1 MCSLAFCLLCHRP
14 QQTEAQPLG
23 KAVTPFGICEVIQVR
38 PDQFFVVQTNCGA
51 TAYLHADSVKLL
63 QRRTHFA
70 VGDRVKTIFGR
81 GEIVDYRDPD
91 EMYEIKLDANTDTST
106 PATLFMSDHHA
117 ETMLSYA
124 SSSYNNRLSS
134 IFTLTRNSVY
144 SASATVKASATGGL
158 TNVRASAT
166 GGLTTVKAKMSTM
179 ATYKAM

>member
-1 MCSLAFCLLCHRP
+1 M
-14 QQTEAQPLG
+14 
-23 KAVTPFGICEVIQVR
+23 R
-38 PDQFFVVQTNCGA
+38 PDQFFVVQTKCGA

-70 VGDRVKTIFGR
+70 AGDRVKTIFGR
-81 GEIVDYRDPD
+81 GEIVDYREQD
-91 EMYEIKLDANTDTST
+91 EIYEIKLDANDAST

-117 ETMLSYA
+117 ETMLSYG

-179 ATYKAM
+179 AAYKTMYVSSSLPHSCRAIMTCVLCCPIAAPRPNTRRTSAC

>member
-1 MCSLAFCLLCHRP
+1 MHRDRVWTRRP
-14 QQTEAQPLG
+14 QQSQSLG
-23 KAVTPFGICEVIQVR
+23 KAVTPYGICTVIEVR
-38 PDQFFVVQTNCGA
+38 PDQFFVVQTTCGA

-70 VGDRVKTIFGR
+70 PGDRVKTIFGR
-81 GEIVDYRDPD
+81 GEIVDYREQD
-91 EMYEIKLDANTDTST
+91 EIYEIRLDVNAAHEAST

-117 ETMLSYA
+117 ESMLSYG

-166 GGLTTVKAKMSTM
+166 GGLTTVKAKMSTI
-179 ATYKAM
+179 AAYKTV